1 MKRIVSKEQ
10 TITTHFEEIRMFIA
24 FLIPDLF
31 VSVEQNKLLK
41 QRMRI
46 INGDDRVTQQRTK
59 GRSVISKHFKA
70 FP

>member
-31 VSVEQNKLLK
+31 VSVEQNELLK

-46 INGDDRVTQQRTK
+46 INGDDRVTRERTK